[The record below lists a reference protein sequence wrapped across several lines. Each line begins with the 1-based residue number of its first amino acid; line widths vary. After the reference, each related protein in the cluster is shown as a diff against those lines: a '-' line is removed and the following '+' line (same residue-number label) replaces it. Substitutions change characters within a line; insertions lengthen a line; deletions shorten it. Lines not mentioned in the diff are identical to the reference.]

1 MFSTRKI
8 SVFKFF
14 LITYI
19 ISISIPL
26 IMSVTLH
33 QKLLRVID
41 NYNEEKYQGIL
52 SQSQQTI
59 DQYLE
64 GINNIPEQIAT
75 NAQSVQFITADISVR
90 IARTTILFL

>member
-52 SQSQQTI
+52 SQSSATI
-59 DQYLE
+59 DH
-64 GINNIPEQIAT
+64 IWKAS
-75 NAQSVQFITADISVR
+75 AISR
-90 IARTTILFL
+90 SRLLQMRNPFNL